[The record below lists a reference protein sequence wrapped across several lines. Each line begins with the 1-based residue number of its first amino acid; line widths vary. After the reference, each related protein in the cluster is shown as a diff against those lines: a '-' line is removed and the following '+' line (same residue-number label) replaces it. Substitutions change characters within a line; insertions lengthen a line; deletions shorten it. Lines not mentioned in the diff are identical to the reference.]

1 MPTLAERWDRFYLQ
15 TATLPLDQK
24 VFFTENLRV
33 MIKAGLSMSEA
44 LNTLAAQAESK
55 LMRRIIG
62 DIRTDVESGKLLSQ
76 GMKKYPKIFEDI
88 FVSMIQIGE
97 VSGTLEQVL
106 MELTTQMKKDYNL
119 RSKVKGAM
127 TYPIVILV
135 AMLGI
140 TAGLVTFVLP
150 KLLGIFKEFG
160 AANLPLPTRI
170 LMWVTDFAQAHGLLI
185 VIAFIVFVVAFIWF
199 LSTKIGKSL
208 FDLVV
213 LRAPI
218 IAPIA
223 KKVNL
228 ARFCRTISGLLHTD
242 IPVVQAFDVTSQVL
256 SNVHYK
262 KAVQDTAERIKKGET
277 IAKSLGNYGLLFPP
291 LVIQMI
297 YVGERSGNVDEL
309 MAQIADFY
317 EQQVDQVLDS
327 LSSIIEPVL
336 ILFLG
341 GMVGGI
347 ALSVMMPLYALT
359 QSVAEGN

>member
-1 MPTLAERWDRFYLQ
+1 MPTLAEKWDHFYLQ

-44 LNTLAAQAESK
+44 LSTLSAQAESK
-55 LMRRIIG
+55 LMKRIIG
-62 DIRTDVESGKLLSQ
+62 DVRTDVESGKLLSQ
-76 GMKKYPKIFEDI
+76 GMRKYPKIFEDI

-106 MELTTQMKKDYNL
+106 LELTTQMKKDYNL

-127 TYPIVILV
+127 TYPIVILF

-140 TAGLVTFVLP
+140 TAGLVVFVLP

-170 LMWVTDFAQAHGLLI
+170 LMWVTDFAQEHG
-185 VIAFIVFVVAFIWF
+185 IALAVGFVVTVVAFIWF
-199 LSTKIGKSL
+199 LQTKIGRSL
-208 FDLVV
+208 FDLFV
-213 LRAPI
+213 LRAPL

-223 KKVNL
+223 KKVNM
-228 ARFCRTISGLLHTD
+228 ARFCRTISGLLRTD
-242 IPVVQAFDVTSQVL
+242 IPVVQAFEVTAQVL
-256 SNVHYK
+256 GNVHYK
-262 KAVQDTAERIKKGET
+262 KAVLETAERIKKGET
-277 IAKSLGNYGLLFPP
+277 ISKSLGSHERLFPP

-297 YVGERSGNVDEL
+297 HVGERSGNVDEL
-309 MAQIADFY
+309 TAQIADFY
-317 EQQVDQVLDS
+317 EQQVDQVLDN

-347 ALSVMMPLYALT
+347 ALSVMMPLYSLT
-359 QSVAEGN
+359 QSVAEQN